1 MLTNSYVMREDL
13 KMAVTIVLFN
23 NVTPTSIKKNSPS
36 ALCLHLLVLH
46 VDLSLVIPLH
56 VGLYVVIL
64 LSNCL
69 SPFTNQLLC
78 SQNTF
83 IVTSLI

>member
-1 MLTNSYVMREDL
+1 
-13 KMAVTIVLFN
+13 
-23 NVTPTSIKKNSPS
+23 
-36 ALCLHLLVLH
+36 LLVLH

-69 SPFTNQLLC
+69 SPSQISCCAHKILL
-78 SQNTF
+78 
-83 IVTSLI
+83 L